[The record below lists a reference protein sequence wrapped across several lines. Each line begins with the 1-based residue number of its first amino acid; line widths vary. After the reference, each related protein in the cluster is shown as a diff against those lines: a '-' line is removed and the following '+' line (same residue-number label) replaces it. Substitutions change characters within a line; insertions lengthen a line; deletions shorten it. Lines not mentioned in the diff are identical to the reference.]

1 VTVTANASA
10 GGPPLVLHVDAPL
23 LLVVCAAYAAGAA
36 ALVWAVTRR
45 APR

>member
-1 VTVTANASA
+1 
-10 GGPPLVLHVDAPL
+10 VDAPL